1 MVLSEDQECG
11 VCYERYSRSK
21 HIPRML
27 FCNHTFCGP
36 CLETMATER
45 SGMLSIRCP
54 LCRQVSCV
62 RRGLTLEEA
71 LWVNSRLWDRIPE
84 VQVLEVREEDLE
96 KVCMEEK
103 RKRAVAAF
111 PVQLQC
117 RFSLSPQHDRLRLRL
132 PGFLR
137 RIIVPRQSQ
146 ERIVPGCNVRG
157 KLWRRLPGEELA

>member
-111 PVQLQC
+111 PVQLQW
-117 RFSLSPQHDRLRLRL
+117 FSLSPQHDRLRLRL

-146 ERIVPGCNVRG
+146 ERIVPGCNV
-157 KLWRRLPGEELA
+157 

>member
-1 MVLSEDQECG
+1 MVLSEDHECG

-21 HIPRML
+21 HVPRML

-84 VQVLEVREEDLE
+84 AQELEVREEDLD
-96 KVCMEEK
+96 KVCKEEK
-103 RKRAVAAF
+103 RKSAVAAF
-111 PVQLQC
+111 PVQLHC
-117 RFSLSPQHDRLRLRL
+117 RFSLMPQHDRLRLRL

-137 RIIVPRQSQ
+137 KMIVPRQSQ

-157 KLWRRLPGEELA
+157 KLWRRLSGEEMA